1 MARPTRLAG
10 GAQDTFQI
18 FRDDY
23 YENLTP
29 MMSHA
34 PMPAV
39 AKPPRRPLASSNSN
53 VVLNPPSSSSF
64 RQSPVKGAH
73 MNSAPLNSLQPAQS
87 NRLGMVTMAPPSSKS
102 ANTDSLQKKPYLS
115 KFKTVAQKPKKPY
128 LSKFKTV
135 AQKPVTDASFNYG
148 KENVQPQLFPA
159 PPTMNFDAYFV
170 PTQKTPGK
178 RGLMD
183 AAPIKEARPVKK
195 AKLDEFGLPPYDSF
209 PPITDDGNKP
219 GHSYAQLIGM
229 AILRSPLRRL
239 TLAQIYKW
247 ISDTFRFY
255 KAEDA
260 GWQNSIRHNL
270 SLHKAFIKVE
280 RPKDD
285 PGKGNYW
292 TIQTGMEQQFIK
304 EKPTRKTASTAEN
317 LPVMSTRLEPSRPV
331 SMPLPEPTLPPP
343 APVSRATLPP
353 LPTSQATLPA
363 EMSSDATI
371 PISDPAGPEDGADK
385 GPESEAQFERHLY
398 SPMPAALHSSPPVPR
413 HMGSQSRTP
422 PPAARVLATSSINRS
437 HKRKFASMDDSG
449 YISSLESSAMRS
461 TKPGLLTSEADRPRS
476 KRGRT
481 SREGRAETEIA
492 RLRASSY
499 DSPSKG
505 RSYNALPPPSS
516 SPFRTTEG
524 QMLPPLTPAMK
535 LKAPQRAPPSASPN
549 TNLQI
554 HRDQVRAML
563 QSPLRKMTGAGDENT
578 PWSPAFNLEHSLY
591 DFNSMNY
598 PDLDL
603 WQDLDEGMF
612 AGAAAYESPCK
623 KSTKRPRIERT
634 QSASALADLTSAPNG
649 AAVTS
654 TPFLKGSEAITWET
668 PSKVFMG
675 LDSSP
680 SKPYSMQSPSK
691 RASPPKMGSL
701 YDMPPDGFFP
711 NILDDP
717 SFLMEDSE
725 NYPLDMCQGFQ
736 KIGSGSQS
744 TETKAPTKPGLPRSY
759 TTRF

>member
-10 GAQDTFQI
+10 GAQDNFQI

-73 MNSAPLNSLQPAQS
+73 MNSAPLTSLQPAQS
-87 NRLGMVTMAPPSSKS
+87 NRLGMVTMAPPSSRA
-102 ANTDSLQKKPYLS
+102 ANTDSLQ
-115 KFKTVAQKPKKPY
+115 KKPY

-159 PPTMNFDAYFV
+159 PPTMNFDTYFV
-170 PTQKTPGK
+170 PSQKTPGK

-247 ISDTFRFY
+247 ISDSFRFY

-398 SPMPAALHSSPPVPR
+398 SPMPAAMHSSPPVPR

-516 SPFRTTEG
+516 SPFRSTEG

-563 QSPLRKMTGAGDENT
+563 QSPLRKMTGAGDEST

-598 PDLDL
+598 PDLDI

-744 TETKAPTKPGLPRSY
+744 TETKAPAKPGLPRSY